1 MPMDGLTVRA
11 LTRELNSSLKGARAD
26 RINQPESDEITINF
40 FLKGENKKLLLCSN
54 ASFPRVN
61 ITSVQK
67 SNPAV
72 PPAFCMLLRKRL
84 TGAHLVSVSQP
95 LNERIVNLNFDTLND
110 FNEPETL
117 TLVIE
122 IMGKYSNIIL
132 VDGENKIIDS
142 IRRVSSSMSRMRCVL
157 PGLKY
162 ELPPSQGKLDPFSC
176 TSLPENVS
184 ARYISDG
191 FTGISKQ
198 TAEEFTS
205 SYNGSFQSFVSRFD
219 SEELSPV
226 ILTDENG
233 APVDFYP
240 FVQKRFAEDF
250 QECKSSLSEAID
262 SFYLLRDRTVRVR
275 EKSKDLKMRLQ
286 TLIEK
291 SQKKRIAQQEKE
303 TECAQMEKYRVWGE
317 LITANIYKIN
327 RGDRKVTV
335 FNYYTSQ
342 DEDVPLDVKLSPSAN
357 AQKHFKTYA
366 KLKTASKLLKGQIEE
381 TLKETEIL
389 TEMADNLELCE
400 NEEDV
405 ADIKSEMVSLGFLR
419 KKTQKQK
426 PAESKPMHFVSS
438 EGADIF
444 VGKNNIQ
451 NDRLTMHFASSD
463 DLWLHVKD
471 IHGSH
476 VIIKGDGYGDITVA
490 EAADLA
496 VYYSKARFS
505 SNVPVDATKRR
516 FIKKPSGSPLGKVT
530 YTNQTTYYI
539 TPDENIIKKLKK
551 I

>member
-250 QECKSSLSEAID
+250 QESKSSLSEAID

-357 AQKHFKTYA
+357 AQKHFKTYT

-400 NEEDV
+400 NEEDI

-476 VIIKGDGYGDITVA
+476 VIIKGDDYGDITVA

>member
-26 RINQPESDEITINF
+26 RINQPESDEIIINF
-40 FLKGENKKLLLCSN
+40 FSKGENKKLLLCSN

-61 ITSVQK
+61 VTSAQK

-84 TGAHLVSVSQP
+84 TGAHLTSVSQP
-95 LNERIVNLNFDTLND
+95 LNERIVNLTFDTLND

-117 TLVIE
+117 TLIIE

-184 ARYISDG
+184 PRYISDS

-205 SYNGSFQSFVSRFD
+205 SYIGSFQSFVSRFD
-219 SEELSPV
+219 TEELSPV
-226 ILTDENG
+226 ILTDESG

-240 FVQKRFAEDF
+240 FRQIRFSEEF
-250 QECKSSLSEAID
+250 QQSKSSLSEAID

-303 TECAQMEKYRVWGE
+303 NECAQMEKYRIGGE
-317 LITANIYKIN
+317 LITANIYKIS
-327 RGDRKVTV
+327 RGDGKVTV

-342 DEDVPLDVKLSPSAN
+342 DEDIPLDVKLSPSAN
-357 AQKHFKTYA
+357 AQKYFKTYA

-400 NEEDV
+400 NEDDI

-419 KKTQKQK
+419 KKSQKQK
-426 PAESKPMHFVSS
+426 TAESNPMHFISS

-463 DLWLHVKD
+463 DLWLHAKD

-476 VIIKGDGYGDITVA
+476 VVIRGDVYGDVTVT
-490 EAADLA
+490 EAANLA

-505 SNVPVDATKRR
+505 SNVPVDAAKRR

-539 TPDENIIKKLKK
+539 TPDENLIKKIKKL
-551 I
+551 